1 MPYHDVEIPKGE
13 YGELSKV
20 QEELL
25 EAMDADKR
33 GQDLMLLIELS
44 DLVGAV
50 GGVAEKRFGFSL
62 EQLVK
67 FAKLRS
73 SVAREEMCND
83 VQSE

>member
-1 MPYHDVEIPKGE
+1 MPYHEVEIPKGE

-33 GQDLMLLIELS
+33 GHDIMLLIELS

-50 GGVAEKRFGFSL
+50 AGVAEKRFGFSI

-73 SVAREEMCND
+73 SVAREELYNN
-83 VQSE
+83 VQNK